1 MATPSPQTVARQT
14 MAALI
19 REARDAGWARVKG
32 EIKPDGSVTVD
43 AGMVDVDMADDFLA
57 SDLRMGK

>member
-1 MATPSPQTVARQT
+1 MANSSPQTMARNT
-14 MAALI
+14 VIALL
-19 REARDAGWARVKG
+19 REAREAGWVRAKF

-43 AGMVDVDMADDFLA
+43 AGMKTLEGGDDFLA